1 MRILLNIYLIIS
13 FLPFVGCEG
22 FVNIS
27 GTVMDKRTNLPVSD
41 VRIECLNCRKFN
53 VPLAIDSINR
63 EYIYYTDTTGN
74 FQINTGLTG
83 IFGYN
88 PKFRLRLLK
97 EGYKTRKVKAR
108 DICRF
113 DLEPN

>member
-1 MRILLNIYLIIS
+1 MS
-13 FLPFVGCEG
+13 FVGCEG